1 MIAETLI
8 KSSKK
13 TPVNIR
19 NDTTITLYEMSRWL
33 CLIEAIG
40 VIEKFASLKNK
51 SLDNNSWIKPIA
63 FQKYIEERSMSMIS
77 EMDML
82 HFDKT
87 IES

>member
-1 MIAETLI
+1 MIAEELI

-51 SLDNNSWIKPIA
+51 SL
-63 FQKYIEERSMSMIS
+63 
-77 EMDML
+77 
-82 HFDKT
+82 
-87 IES
+87 